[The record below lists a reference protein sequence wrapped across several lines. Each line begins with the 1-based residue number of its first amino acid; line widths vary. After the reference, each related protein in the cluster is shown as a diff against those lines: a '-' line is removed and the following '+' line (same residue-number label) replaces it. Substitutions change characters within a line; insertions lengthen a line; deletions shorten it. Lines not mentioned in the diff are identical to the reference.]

1 MATAERI
8 IRQCGLVVLAH
19 LLSGIGNLALAQT
32 ELRPNV
38 VALPAFDIS
47 VVEDFG
53 GFVNLHFAVET
64 WNAGDGPLEIRA
76 GGVTQRNKQNVFQRV
91 YNDDGT
97 YTDYLAG
104 KFDWHPEHNHFHFDD
119 YALYT
124 LKSVTGNH
132 RSTSSKT
139 TFCLIDTEKV
149 DGSLP
154 GAPKNAVYDQ
164 CGNSYQGISVGWG
177 DIYGSQI
184 PGQSID
190 LSQLEDGQY
199 QLIIEADPKNRL
211 LETNEDDNISCV
223 LLDISVTT
231 RSVQVLNG
239 ETCDAPSSGG
249 GGVTVTGISPN
260 VASETGP
267 AVDVVI
273 SGTGFADGMQVS
285 FENGTGSQPVASQV
299 VVLDDT
305 TISASV
311 SVKTKGRRN
320 PDNVWDVRVGTG
332 VLKDGFTIVP

>member
-1 MATAERI
+1 MDSTEKS
-8 IRQCGLVVLAH
+8 IRRCALAVLALLLAGVGH
-19 LLSGIGNLALAQT
+19 LTQAQT

-47 VVEDFG
+47 VVEEFG

-76 GGVTQRNKQNVFQRV
+76 GGITQRNKQNVFQRV

-104 KFDWHPEHNHFHFDD
+104 KFEWHAAHDHFHFDD

-124 LKSVTGNH
+124 LKSVTGN
-132 RSTSSKT
+132 RRGSSSKT
-139 TFCLIDTEKV
+139 TFCLIDSEKV

-154 GAPKNAVYDQ
+154 GAPNSPVYDQ
-164 CGNSYQGISVGWG
+164 CGNEYQGISVGWG

-190 LSQLEDGQY
+190 LSQFEDGQY
-199 QLIIEADPKNRL
+199 ELIIEADPKNRL
-211 LETNEDDNISCV
+211 LETSEDDNVSCV

-239 ETCDAPSSGG
+239 NGCDAPSSGG
-249 GGVTVTGISPN
+249 VVTVTGVSPN
-260 VASETGP
+260 VASETGAP
-267 AVDVVI
+267 VDVVI
-273 SGTGFADGMQVS
+273 SGTGFAAGMKVS
-285 FENGTGSQPVASQV
+285 FENGTGSQPIASNVQV
-299 VVLDDT
+299 LGET
-305 TISASV
+305 EISATV
-311 SVKTKGRRN
+311 SIKTKGRPN
-320 PDNVWDVRVGTG
+320 ADNVWDVRVDTG
-332 VLKDGFTIVP
+332 VLKDGFTVLP